1 MQPSKS
7 IGFKDLESCYHL
19 AQHATLTPLPTTET
33 TMDLFQQSAQ
43 NITNTPLA
51 ERMRPQSLDEV
62 VGQQH
67 LLGEG
72 KLLRRLIESDQLS
85 SVIFWGPPGT
95 GKTTIGQVIA
105 GSTQS
110 RFVFF
115 SAVLGSIKDV
125 REIVAEAKQQRAY
138 HGHKTILFVDEIHRF
153 NKAQQDAFLP
163 SVEKGEVTL
172 IGATTE
178 NPSFEVNSA
187 LLSRSRVFVL
197 EPLSTDDLTT
207 LLQRALTDERG
218 LGARKLQID
227 QQALEFL
234 VQQAD
239 GDARIA
245 LGGLEVAASATKE
258 QITLE
263 TAQEAVQKKALLYD
277 KGAEE
282 HYNVISAFIK
292 SMRGSD
298 PDAAL
303 YWLARMLEA
312 GEDPLFIVR
321 RMVIFASEDV
331 GNADPRALQI
341 ALTVQQAVHFV
352 GLPEARINLAQGVTY
367 LATAPKSNSS
377 YKGINEA
384 QAEVRKS
391 GALPVPK
398 HIRNAPTKLMK
409 ELDYGKGYKYAHNHQ
424 GGIADQQHLPEQL
437 AGRTFYRPTERGY
450 EKIIGERMAYLE
462 KLKKPP
468 EKDK

>member
-1 MQPSKS
+1 
-7 IGFKDLESCYHL
+7 
-19 AQHATLTPLPTTET
+19 
-33 TMDLFQQSAQ
+33 MDLFEQTAQ
-43 NITNTPLA
+43 NNDNTPLA
-51 ERMRPQSLDEV
+51 ERMRPQTIDEV

-67 LLGEG
+67 LLGKG
-72 KLLRRLIESDQLS
+72 KLLRQLIENDQLAS
-85 SVIFWGPPGT
+85 IIFWGPPGT
-95 GKTTIGQVIA
+95 GKTTLGRVIA
-105 GSTQS
+105 NTTKS

-115 SAVLGSIKDV
+115 SAVLGSIKEV

-138 HGHKTILFVDEIHRF
+138 HARKTLLFVDEIHRF

-163 SVEKGEVTL
+163 SVEKGEITL

-197 EPLSTDDLTT
+197 EPLASADLKI
-207 LLQRALTDERG
+207 LLNRAISAQQG
-218 LGARKLQID
+218 LNKPNLQVEDAALDFFAD
-227 QQALEFL
+227 QAG
-234 VQQAD
+234 

-245 LGGLEVAASATKE
+245 LGALEVAAAAVQKDAIS
-258 QITLE
+258 LE
-263 TAQEAVQKKALLYD
+263 TAQEAMQKKALLYD
-277 KGAEE
+277 KGGEE

-312 GEDPLFIVR
+312 GEDPLFLVR
-321 RMVIFASEDV
+321 RMVIFASEDI

-367 LATAPKSNSS
+367 LATAPKSNAS
-377 YKGINEA
+377 YIGIDEA
-384 QAEVRKS
+384 LAEVRKS

-409 ELDYGKGYKYAHNHQ
+409 QLDYGKGYKYAHNYQ
-424 GGIADQQHLPEQL
+424 DSFSDQSHLPKQISEKK
-437 AGRTFYRPTERGY
+437 FYRPTDRGY
-450 EKIIGERMAYLE
+450 EKLITERMNHLRNRSIKE
-462 KLKKPP
+462 TP
-468 EKDK
+468 E